1 MGGAYSLQFYFDFIP
16 LPPIFFQSHQTSRE
30 MLPTTPPTTHD
41 PSEAPKLRRVNKHAT
56 RSDSADATKRELVST
71 RIVYD
76 NVAGPNLGMVIGTY
90 VHGAY
95 NIVVTNRWT
104 LQLDANSVIVASYP
118 PIHAEGHSVRLV
130 DPFE

>member
-1 MGGAYSLQFYFDFIP
+1 
-16 LPPIFFQSHQTSRE
+16 

-41 PSEAPKLRRVNKHAT
+41 ASEAPKLRRVNKHAT
-56 RSDSADATKRELVST
+56 RSDTADATKRALAST

-76 NVAGPNLGMVIGTY
+76 TVAGTNLGMVIGTY
-90 VHGAY
+90 VDAAH

-118 PIHAEGHSVRLV
+118 PIHAEGHKVVFV
-130 DPFE
+130 DPFQ